1 MKLKLKDIVLDPHP
15 AHVAIDYAMGET
27 LTKMVKDLAG
37 TEELR
42 NKELDI
48 QLLID
53 GKEYD
58 LKNFFQSLSD
68 NYFKHLGDTAKKIL
82 FKDAE
87 DTISSL
93 HSTLYE
99 IESKLDSITTDLSY
113 DMKVIDIDK
122 LIGKENKNER

>member
-37 TEELR
+37 TEELQK
-42 NKELDI
+42 KELDV

-58 LKNFFQSLSD
+58 LKSFFQSLSD

-99 IESKLDSITTDLSY
+99 IESKLDSMNDNLSY